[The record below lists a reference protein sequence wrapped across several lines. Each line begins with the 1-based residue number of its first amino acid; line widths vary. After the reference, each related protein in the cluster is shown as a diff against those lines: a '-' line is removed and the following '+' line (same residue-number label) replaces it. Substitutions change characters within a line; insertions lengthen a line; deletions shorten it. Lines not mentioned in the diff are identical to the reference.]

1 MQPVGGLFVLFG
13 ERHPSKHKKGGN
25 EVHVLG
31 DGKSGGVVFVVVLED
46 MDEAENVQVVFV
58 LGALERDI
66 LDGRVIGMDFELELV
81 DLSEFGQFGFEKVSE
96 GAVANELDDFD
107 HDGEE
112 VEEGAPGLGGLLL
125 VEEEGV

>member
-1 MQPVGGLFVLFG
+1 M
-13 ERHPSKHKKGGN
+13 
-25 EVHVLG
+25 
-31 DGKSGGVVFVVVLED
+31 VVLED

-66 LDGRVIGMDFELELV
+66 LHGRVIGMDFELELV
-81 DLSEFGQFGFEKVSE
+81 DLCEFGQFGFEKVSE
-96 GAVANELDDFD
+96 RAVANKLDDFD

-112 VEEGAPGLGGLLL
+112 VQEGAPRLGGLLL